1 MTNKELLC
9 KLYKDI
15 LKFAGCDTDE
25 NGNIFIK
32 MGTDEGIPLTVEGK
46 KVVLPTENNLKS
58 SDENIIIFHPLAE
71 SMFRQETPVSIRLRK
86 CINTRLNI
94 VIGLLARHL
103 LNIISSTDL
112 HKNLQPERVEIM
124 TKLSN
129 IDSDTVEN
137 FFKKFLMDKETPSDK
152 NFIFIYIKKRAT
164 IKELDI
170 KENEVEKIYSRG
182 GIVSFPFYE
191 KLKELPTKKYRVKDL
206 KAYKDV
212 FEYIFT
218 DIHHTDF
225 YNQGSSS
232 RQAPTLVALL
242 KTAVNIASI
251 LNEHIEKFKNFI
263 PDEDILTFDL
273 DFYEY
278 FNKDNSEEL
287 LEKLAIS
294 VPPQNDS
301 GGVIAEVIKSV
312 KPEQPTIQQPQQDTT
327 YKPFSNQPQPQV
339 QPSAVGSDGRL
350 DWNVVVNTNRDVSTK
365 LHSNQFSNQYQ
376 TREGYGYN
384 VPTRRQPGMIQNTTS
399 GWYGGYGNRGRRT
412 VI

>member
-1 MTNKELLC
+1 MTNKEILC
-9 KLYKDI
+9 KLYEDI
-15 LKFAGCDTDE
+15 LKFAGCEADDK
-25 NGNIFIK
+25 GNILIK
-32 MGTDEGIPLTVEGK
+32 MGSDEGIPLTVEGK

-71 SMFRQETPVSIRLRK
+71 SMFRQETPVSVKLRK

-112 HKNLQPERVEIM
+112 HKNLQPEQMEIM

-129 IDSDTVEN
+129 IDSDTVDN
-137 FFKKFLMDKETPSDK
+137 FIKKFLMDRETPPDK
-152 NFIFIYIKKRAT
+152 NFIFIYIKKRAS
-164 IKELDI
+164 IKELDN
-170 KENEVEKIYSRG
+170 KDKEVEKIYSRG

-191 KLKELPTKKYRVKDL
+191 KLKELPTKKHRVKDL

-212 FEYIFT
+212 FEYIFS

-232 RQAPTLVALL
+232 RQAPTLIALL

-251 LNEHIEKFKNFI
+251 INDHIEKFKNFI
-263 PDEDILTFDL
+263 PDSDELYFNL
-273 DFYEY
+273 DFYDY
-278 FNKDNSEEL
+278 FNKDNSDEF

-301 GGVIAEVIKSV
+301 GGVIAEIIKSA
-312 KPEQPTIQQPQQDTT
+312 KPEQQQDVVKHTQSDNT
-327 YKPFSNQPQPQV
+327 FKPFSNQQQV
-339 QPSAVGSDGRL
+339 QPTIVGNDGKL
-350 DWNVVVNTNRDVSTK
+350 DWNAVVNTNRDVAVK
-365 LHSNQFSNQYQ
+365 LNNNQFGNQYQ
-376 TREGYGYN
+376 PIAGYSPN
-384 VPTRRQPGMIQNTTS
+384 VPTRRQPGMMQNTNN
-399 GWYGGYGNRGRRT
+399 GWYGGYSSGRRKT